1 MSSVVY
7 LTIIHHLLSMVPWV
21 LSLDLWYKIWNI
33 MYLLNFINIT
43 NNKFLWYLLE
53 WIKIWY
59 FWCGGFFLN
68 FLYFINLWTH
78 FCKAT
83 FKLKSFTAFGEKYFQ
98 HNGYRKFT
106 QSSFGHSNYDQQLT
120 KEGLWKYRWLK
131 SKNLDKTKTLATIRV
146 NL

>member
-1 MSSVVY
+1 MRSVIY

-33 MYLLNFINIT
+33 MYLLKFINIT

-59 FWCGGFFLN
+59 FWCGGFFL
-68 FLYFINLWTH
+68 
-78 FCKAT
+78 T
-83 FKLKSFTAFGEKYFQ
+83 FYILLIYGLIFARPLLNWNALQLLVKS
-98 HNGYRKFT
+98 NGYRKFT